1 MMGLRVLLPLLVIV
15 LGASAQTDRIKLATL
30 APRGSSY
37 HKALLEMGQKW
48 RQYGVALT
56 IYADGVQG
64 GESVVVQKLRAGQL
78 QAGMLT
84 VTGLSDIDPAVA
96 ALQNMPMMFRSLD
109 EVDYIRQKLT
119 PTIEKRFQ
127 EKGFVILFWG
137 DAGWVRFFSR
147 RPAVRPADLKSQK
160 MFVWQGD
167 NTQVD
172 LMKGYGYQP
181 VPLETSDIYTSLQT
195 GMIDAVPSIPYY
207 ALAGQFFAQAK
218 HMLELNWAPL
228 VGGAVVSKKT
238 WDTIPETARQAM
250 DAAAAEAGRQIQA
263 RSRQES
269 DEAVAAMKARGLT
282 VHAVPPEI
290 GAEWRKLSESA
301 YPKIRGTM
309 VPAEMFDEV
318 VRLLKEY
325 HGARK

>member
-48 RQYGVALT
+48 RQSGIALT

-84 VTGLSDIDPAVA
+84 VTGLSDIDPSVT

-109 EVDYIRQKLT
+109 EVDYVRQKLT
-119 PTIEKRFQ
+119 TPIEKRFQ
-127 EKGFVILFWG
+127 EKGFIILFWG

-167 NTQVD
+167 NPQVD

-228 VGGAVVSKKT
+228 VGGAVVSKKS
-238 WDTIPETARQAM
+238 WDAIPEAARQSM
-250 DAAAAEAGRQIQA
+250 TAAAAEAGRQIQA
-263 RSRQES
+263 RSRQENE
-269 DEAVAAMKARGLT
+269 EAVAAMKARGLT
-282 VHAVPPEI
+282 VHSVPPETE
-290 GAEWRKLSESA
+290 AEWRKLSESA

-309 VPAEMFDEV
+309 VPADMFDEV

-325 HGARK
+325 RGARK